1 MVWKYFP
8 IFFKGY
14 KWFIIRKV
22 SVVNIFVSFIFL
34 VLAAC
39 CRLNSNSSNYSG
51 DSGAP
56 SQDRETPK
64 EPLQEREYESLR
76 SLSTSQPGGQTSSQS
91 IYELLP
97 RARGSS
103 RGEPPQPPPR
113 FATIRKSHT
122 LSSGMSAS
130 VEGVPGL
137 EGVREDASLVTESG
151 LESDYQTVKLR
162 PRPSS
167 LCVSKSS
174 HLRPVVVPGSLPA
187 TPSGLHTPGSRTR
200 SPPHS
205 APHMTRCCRSLQRG
219 CAPEPPLRLRKTGLS
234 TSTPQNLD
242 NLRALSQRARVNAWR
257 SNDGLTTPVSFDGS
271 SPYQTPGESP
281 AMSPR

>member
-1 MVWKYFP
+1 MRTFL
-8 IFFKGY
+8 ILSL
-14 KWFIIRKV
+14 FI
-22 SVVNIFVSFIFL
+22 L
-34 VLAAC
+34 C

-56 SQDRETPK
+56 SLVQDRDTPK
-64 EPLQEREYESLR
+64 EQLQEREYESLR
-76 SLSTSQPGGQTSSQS
+76 SLSTSQPGCQTSSQS

-103 RGEPPQPPPR
+103 RGEPPHPPPR

-137 EGVREDASLVTESG
+137 EGVREDAGLVTESG

-174 HLRPVVVPGSLPA
+174 HLRPVLVPGSLPA
-187 TPSGLHTPGSRTR
+187 TPSGLNTPGSRTR
-200 SPPHS
+200 SLPHS
-205 APHMTRCCRSLQRG
+205 APRMTGCSRSLQRG

-257 SNDGLTTPVSFDGS
+257 SNDGLTTPVSFDGG
-271 SPYQTPGESP
+271 SPYLTPGESP
-281 AMSPR
+281 TMSPR